1 MSDKVKP
8 GSGAVVV
15 SACLLGR
22 RCRFDGRDK
31 FTPQLGVVLE
41 GRHIIPVCPEE
52 LGGLGTPRP
61 ACELQGGDGGAV
73 LDGRATVVDIDGK
86 DRRAEFLKGAEA
98 ALAEALAGGATD
110 AILKDHSPSCAVR
123 QVYRDGAL
131 VDGQGVFTALLQRHG
146 IAVHAEN
153 ITKMP
158 SRRRS

>member
-1 MSDKVKP
+1 MSDKVKA

-31 FTPQLGVVLE
+31 FTPELGAVLE
-41 GRHIIPVCPEE
+41 GRHIIPLCPEE

-61 ACELQGGDGGAV
+61 ACELRGGDGGAV
-73 LDGRATVVDIDGK
+73 IDGGATVVDINGN
-86 DRRAEFLKGAEA
+86 DRRAEFVKGAEA

-131 VDGQGVFTALLQRHG
+131 VDGQGVFTALLRRNG

-153 ITKMP
+153 ITKLP
-158 SRRRS
+158 SRRRA

>member
-1 MSDKVKP
+1 MSDKAKP

-31 FTPQLGVVLE
+31 FTPELGAVLE
-41 GRHIIPVCPEE
+41 GRQIIPLCPEE
-52 LGGLGTPRP
+52 LAGLGTPRP
-61 ACELQGGDGGAV
+61 ACELRGGDGGAV
-73 LDGRATVVDIDGK
+73 IDGSATVVDINGD

-98 ALAEALAGGATD
+98 ALAEALAGGATN

-131 VDGQGVFTALLQRHG
+131 VDGQGVFTALLQRKG

-153 ITKMP
+153 ITRLP